1 MALNLFEATSPSL
14 DDGASD
20 GGFSLAD
27 FYSSPNDGIGF
38 RLTIDKY
45 THMFRLS
52 ISDLSFARF

>member
-1 MALNLFEATSPSL
+1 MALSLFEGASPSL
-14 DDGASD
+14 DDASSD

-45 THMFRLS
+45 TYMF
-52 ISDLSFARF
+52 